1 MLMFSYSRKIP
12 LFFFA
17 LLASVVFQAC
27 DSKRFFE
34 ENKQI
39 GKNNWNNKE
48 NVKFV
53 VYIDDTQSRYSFYI
67 NVRNSTDYPYSNIY
81 LFLKTVFPEG
91 ETAKD
96 TIECQLA
103 DYSGKWTGSGITN
116 LKFNR
121 FLFQKGIRFPRK
133 GQYTFEL
140 EQAMRVREL
149 KGISDIGI
157 RLEKE

>member
-1 MLMFSYSRKIP
+1 MFSFPRTIP
-12 LFFFA
+12 LFF
-17 LLASVVFQAC
+17 LVFVAFVTLQSC

-34 ENKQI
+34 ENKRI
-39 GKNNWNNKE
+39 DKNTWNNKE
-48 NVKFV
+48 KVKFV
-53 VYIDDTQSRYSFYI
+53 VSINDIQSRYSFYI
-67 NVRNSTDYPYSNIY
+67 NLRNSTDYPYSNIF

-91 ETAKD
+91 DIARD
-96 TIECQLA
+96 TIQCQLA

-133 GQYTFEL
+133 GQYIFEI
-140 EQAMRVREL
+140 EQAMRVTEL